1 MKATCFVILAVACS
15 ATVVRESV
23 GSRKAHIALK
33 HEPLLPVGVGAYQSG
48 EAVKQ
53 RTTDTR
59 VACEEGRWEDCM
71 HKNAGDLL
79 DGHSYGNLRA
89 TATEHEHILKAKSG
103 ATTAVCG
110 AMWLTV
116 VGLIVL

>member
-1 MKATCFVILAVACS
+1 MKAICYVILAVVCS
-15 ATVVRESV
+15 ATV
-23 GSRKAHIALK
+23 LK
-33 HEPLLPVGVGAYQSG
+33 HEPLLPIGVGAYQSG

-71 HKNAGDLL
+71 HKNAGDLV

-89 TATEHEHILKAKSG
+89 TEHEHEHTAKAKSG
-103 ATTAVCG
+103 ATTAACG

-116 VGLIVL
+116 VSLMVHWVMLY